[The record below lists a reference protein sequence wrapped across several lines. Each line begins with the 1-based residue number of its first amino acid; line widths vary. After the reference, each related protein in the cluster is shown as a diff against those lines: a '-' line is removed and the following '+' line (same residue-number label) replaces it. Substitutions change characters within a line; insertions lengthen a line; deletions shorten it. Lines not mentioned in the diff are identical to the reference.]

1 LKINIGLQSASIFI
15 VMMKAQIKSVGDRVT
30 VSVCGRLADLSVPEL
45 ESCWR
50 SARADHPLGKILVD
64 LQHVTFI
71 DDKGRSLL
79 ERMHRDGATFAAA
92 GLLTRA
98 IIEKIIR
105 NEA

>member
-1 LKINIGLQSASIFI
+1 
-15 VMMKAQIKSVGDRVT
+15 MRAQVNSTGDRVT
-30 VSVCGRLADLSVPEL
+30 LKVCGRLAEGWVPEL
-45 ESCWR
+45 ETCWQA
-50 SARADHPLGKILVD
+50 ARVDHPGGKILVD
-64 LQHVTFI
+64 LKHVTFI

-98 IIEKIIR
+98 IIDKIIR

>member
-1 LKINIGLQSASIFI
+1 
-15 VMMKAQIKSVGDRVT
+15 MKAQVSSVGNRVT
-30 VSVCGRLADLSVPEL
+30 LKVSGRLAESYVPEL

-50 SARADHPLGKILVD
+50 SAQSDHPGGKILVD

-92 GLLTRA
+92 GLLTRS
-98 IIEKIIR
+98 IVDKIIH

>member
-1 LKINIGLQSASIFI
+1 
-15 VMMKAQIKSVGDRVT
+15 MMKALVSTAGDRVT
-30 VSVCGRLADLSVPEL
+30 VKVIGRLAESYVPEL
-45 ESCWR
+45 ENCWR
-50 SARADHPLGKILVD
+50 SARVDHPGGKILVD

-79 ERMHRDGATFAAA
+79 ERMYLAGATFNAS

-98 IIEKIIR
+98 IIDKIIR

>member
-1 LKINIGLQSASIFI
+1 
-15 VMMKAQIKSVGDRVT
+15 MMRAQISSTGDRVT
-30 VSVCGRLADLSVPEL
+30 LTVSGRLAERNVPEL

-50 SARADHPLGKILVD
+50 AALIDHPGGRILVD
-64 LQHVTFI
+64 LKHVTFI

-98 IIEKIIR
+98 IIDKIIR

>member
-1 LKINIGLQSASIFI
+1 
-15 VMMKAQIKSVGDRVT
+15 MMMAQLSSSGDRVT
-30 VSVCGRLADLSVPEL
+30 LKVSGRLVEGWVSEL
-45 ESCWR
+45 ECCWR
-50 SARADHPLGKILVD
+50 SARLDYPASKIFVD
-64 LQHVTFI
+64 LKHVTFI

-98 IIEKIIR
+98 IIDNIIR

>member
-1 LKINIGLQSASIFI
+1 
-15 VMMKAQIKSVGDRVT
+15 MKAQVSLIGDRVT
-30 VSVCGRLADLSVPEL
+30 LKVCGRLAESYVPEL
-45 ESCWR
+45 ENCWR
-50 SARADHPLGKILVD
+50 SARADHPGGKILVD

-79 ERMHRDGATFAAA
+79 ERMHRDGATFAGS

-98 IIEKIIR
+98 IIDKIIH

>member
-1 LKINIGLQSASIFI
+1 MMRAHVSSSGHSVTLK
-15 VMMKAQIKSVGDRVT
+15 
-30 VSVCGRLADLSVPEL
+30 VCGRLVEEWVPEL
-45 ESCWR
+45 ESCWQA
-50 SARADHPLGKILVD
+50 ARNEHPESKILVD

-98 IIEKIIR
+98 IIDNILR

>member
-1 LKINIGLQSASIFI
+1 
-15 VMMKAQIKSVGDRVT
+15 MMRAQVSSVGDRVT
-30 VSVCGRLADLSVPEL
+30 VKVSGRLAESYVPEL

-50 SARADHPLGKILVD
+50 SARTDHPSGKILVD

-79 ERMHRDGATFAAA
+79 ERMHRDGATFSAH

-98 IIEKIIR
+98 IIENIIR
-105 NEA
+105 SEA

>member
-1 LKINIGLQSASIFI
+1 
-15 VMMKAQIKSVGDRVT
+15 MMKAQISLIGDRVILK
-30 VSVCGRLADLSVPEL
+30 VCGRLADGWVPEL
-45 ESCWR
+45 ESCWQ
-50 SARADHPLGKILVD
+50 SARIDHPDSKILVD

-98 IIEKIIR
+98 IIDNIIR

>member
-1 LKINIGLQSASIFI
+1 
-15 VMMKAQIKSVGDRVT
+15 MMRAQVSSVGDRVT
-30 VSVCGRLADLSVPEL
+30 VKVSGRLAESYVPEL
-45 ESCWR
+45 ETCWR
-50 SARADHPLGKILVD
+50 SAQSDHPSGKILVD

-71 DDKGRSLL
+71 DDKGRSVL

-98 IIEKIIR
+98 IIDKIIH

>member
-1 LKINIGLQSASIFI
+1 
-15 VMMKAQIKSVGDRVT
+15 MMRAQVSSVGNRITLHVI
-30 VSVCGRLADLSVPEL
+30 GRLAESYVPEL
-45 ESCWR
+45 ETCWR
-50 SARADHPLGKILVD
+50 SAKTDHPDGKILVD

-98 IIEKIIR
+98 IIDKIIH

>member
-1 LKINIGLQSASIFI
+1 
-15 VMMKAQIKSVGDRVT
+15 MMRAQLSSTGDRVILK
-30 VSVCGRLADLSVPEL
+30 VCGRLAEGWVPEL

-50 SARADHPLGKILVD
+50 SARIDHPEGKILVD
-64 LQHVTFI
+64 LKHVTFI

-98 IIEKIIR
+98 IIDNIIR
-105 NEA
+105 SEA

>member
-1 LKINIGLQSASIFI
+1 
-15 VMMKAQIKSVGDRVT
+15 MMKAQVSSVGDRVT
-30 VSVCGRLADLSVPEL
+30 LKVCGRLAEGYVPEL

-50 SARADHPLGKILVD
+50 SARTDHPDGKILVD

-71 DDKGRSLL
+71 DDRGRSLL
-79 ERMHRDGATFAAA
+79 ERMHRDGATFAAH
-92 GLLTRA
+92 GLLTCA